1 MSHPERRPMTPVLV
15 LAEAPAAA
23 SRLGSDLE
31 GQGVQVLGRTDCR
44 HLVRDA
50 VRLAP
55 EVVVA
60 WAEPADAPFFDALAL
75 LADAAPCAVL
85 AFSNDDSP
93 AALARALDGAVAA
106 WVVDGY
112 APQRLPAL
120 LALAAL
126 RHRRDRARLQQLA
139 GLQARLDERKWIDR
153 AKGLLMRDNAL
164 SEDQAFSL
172 LRTAS
177 MHANLRVGEVSRG
190 VIEAA
195 QSADAINRAGQL
207 RMLSQRLVKCR
218 ALMLSGVE
226 VEDMRLLAK
235 QSCERVDSALAH
247 LRALP
252 LGEAIGAL
260 REAVLQAWTALKPA
274 LDLEPAAVLAEIQPR
289 AERLLLA
296 AEALTSALE
305 AASGRRSLHVVN
317 LSGRQRMLSQRVAM
331 LALLHA
337 VGVLAAGEA
346 EASLRESAAEFEQAL
361 AELERAPLS
370 VEGIRSGLAQA
381 RAQWLR
387 LRESL
392 RACGSRAGMQALAR
406 ESEALLASF
415 EDLTE
420 RYEHSMQVLLA

>member
-1 MSHPERRPMTPVLV
+1 MARWTPGWWTATL
-15 LAEAPAAA
+15 
-23 SRLGSDLE
+23 
-31 GQGVQVLGRTDCR
+31 
-44 HLVRDA
+44 
-50 VRLAP
+50 
-55 EVVVA
+55 
-60 WAEPADAPFFDALAL
+60 
-75 LADAAPCAVL
+75 
-85 AFSNDDSP
+85 
-93 AALARALDGAVAA
+93 
-106 WVVDGY
+106 
-112 APQRLPAL
+112 PQRLPAL
-120 LALAAL
+120 LALAGL
-126 RHRRDRARLQQLA
+126 RHRRDRARVQQIA

-153 AKGLLMRDNAL
+153 AKGLLMRANAL

-218 ALMLSGVE
+218 ALMLAGVE
-226 VEDMRLLAK
+226 VEGMRLLAQ

-260 REAVLQAWTALKPA
+260 REPVLAAWTALKPA
-274 LDLEPAAVLAEIQPR
+274 LDLEPALLAQMHQR

-305 AASGRRSLHVVN
+305 AASGRRSLHIVN

-337 VGVLAAGEA
+337 AGVLGAGEA
-346 EASLRESAAEFEQAL
+346 EAGLREAATEFEQAL

-370 VEGIRSGLAQA
+370 AEGIRSSLAQA

-392 RACGSRAGMQALAR
+392 GASGTRAGMPALAR